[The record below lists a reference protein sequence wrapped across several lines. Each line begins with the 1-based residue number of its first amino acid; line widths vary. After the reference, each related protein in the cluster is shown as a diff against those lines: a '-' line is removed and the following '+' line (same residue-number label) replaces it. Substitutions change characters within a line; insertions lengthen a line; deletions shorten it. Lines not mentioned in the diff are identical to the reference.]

1 MWLLAS
7 GLFVCGGLLN
17 YAISAIYPIQYQQ
30 CLIFCAIHSI
40 SVASRFQMI
49 ATKVKR
55 ALLPLFGVA
64 PKYIEFI
71 SNDNTVVY
79 RTSVDKLDHEIKDTS
94 DYDVFIYSEPN
105 DKTVSKKFMLCNHE
119 LPVTLEPSNIR
130 FIMIELNANNKSIRL
145 DFTVNNNNYY
155 VVGNIIN
162 SRFLNYFVNR
172 YYEVKSLENYTLNI
186 IDNNVNMI
194 EVREGDSI
202 RLDKNTYTIIRDKSK
217 NGVTK

>member
-1 MWLLAS
+1 MWLLA
-7 GLFVCGGLLN
+7 GGLLIGGGF
-17 YAISAIYPIQYQQ
+17 YAISTIYQTQYQQ
-30 CLIFCAIHSI
+30 WLIFCAIHSI

-79 RTSVDKLDHEIKDTS
+79 RTSVDKLDHEIKDNS
-94 DYDVFIYSEPN
+94 DYDAFIYSEPN
-105 DKTVSKKFMLCNHE
+105 DKNVNKKFMLCNHE

-130 FIMIELNANNKSIRL
+130 FIMIELNANNKTIRL
-145 DFTVNNNNYY
+145 DFTVHNNNYY

-172 YYEVKSLENYTLNI
+172 YYEVKSLENYTLTI

-194 EVREGDSI
+194 EIGVDDYI
-202 RLDKNTYTIIRDKSK
+202 RLDKDAYTIIRDKSK